1 MTSLKKVLTW
11 RDGAAFTVTAVMGTG
26 ILILPALTADMAGP
40 AALIAWGLMG
50 ILVVPM
56 AWTMGDLAVL
66 HPQADGIAGYVRH
79 AFGARWARLVGYLY
93 LGTVPL
99 GAPAAALIGM
109 DYVTRFYH
117 WGARWGV
124 LGSFVMLALALVV
137 NALGIELSGRTANG
151 VVAAII
157 ILVASAIGFAIPHR
171 ALHPYTPFAPHGWLP
186 VGTAFALL
194 YWAFIGWEMVG
205 HMAEEFHHPRRDLPK
220 ALLASLVVIDGL
232 YLGVAWVT
240 VRTHTYGLTATGD
253 GLARLVGLGLG
264 SVGALWAVL
273 TALFITY
280 GSIHT
285 YVAGFSRLV
294 YAQARA
300 GDLPAYFAALHPR
313 WRTPVRVLMA
323 LAIPF
328 GAVLGW
334 DAIAPFSLDRLISWP
349 SAMFITLY
357 ILAMASGWRLASR
370 RNAKIRAAIGLVLSV
385 VALGFLG
392 WATLFPMLVIVIG
405 WRARQTP
412 GEAAST

>member
-1 MTSLKKVLTW
+1 MTTLKKVLSW
-11 RDGAAFTVTAVMGTG
+11 QDGAAFAVTAVMGTG

-40 AALIAWGLMG
+40 AALVAWVLMG

-56 AWTMGDLAVL
+56 AWTLGDLAVL
-66 HPQADGIAGYVRH
+66 YPAADGIAGYVRH
-79 AFGARWARLVGYLY
+79 AFGDRWARLVGYLY

-109 DYVTRFYH
+109 GYVTRFFH
-117 WGARWGV
+117 WGAVWGI
-124 LGSFVMLALALVV
+124 LGALMMLAVALTV
-137 NALGIELSGRTANG
+137 NTLGVELSGRTANG
-151 VVAAII
+151 VVIAIM

-171 ALHPYTPFAPHGWLP
+171 APHPYTPFAPHGWVP

-240 VRTHTYGLTATGD
+240 VRTHTYGLSTGD

-294 YAQARA
+294 YAQARS
-300 GDLPAYFAALHPR
+300 GDLPAYFAELHPH
-313 WRTPVRVLMA
+313 WRTPVRVFIA

-328 GAVLGW
+328 IGVLGW
-334 DAIAPFSLDRLISWP
+334 DAFRPFSLNALISWP
-349 SAMFITLY
+349 SAMFIALY
-357 ILAMASGWRLASR
+357 ILAMAAGWRLASR
-370 RNAKIRAAIGLVLSV
+370 RTAKIRAASGLVLSL

-392 WATLFPMLVIVIG
+392 WAALFPLIVIIVG
-405 WRARQTP
+405 WRGRKNRLIVAET
-412 GEAAST
+412 